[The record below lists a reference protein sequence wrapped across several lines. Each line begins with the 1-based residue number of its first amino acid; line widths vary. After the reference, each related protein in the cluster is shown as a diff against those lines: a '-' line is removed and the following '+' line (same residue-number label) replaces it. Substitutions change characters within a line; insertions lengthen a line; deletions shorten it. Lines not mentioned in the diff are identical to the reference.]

1 MGTKWDS
8 RGEVTASEA
17 RKVGLCE
24 DSIIVR

>member
-24 DSIIVR
+24 DSIIVS